1 MTNYITVAN
10 DNLYHYLI
18 GLICSQLY
26 TKTPLFLYLTY
37 RSNAHAA
44 APYSQTPEPS
54 QCYPHNNNQLIFL
67 PSPFQS
73 NQKQCTYSMISMH
86 LKTTFFNFANCIFQQ
101 KFSVC
106 QSSTPTHAND
116 RLCIL

>member
-18 GLICSQLY
+18 GLICSELY
-26 TKTPLFLYLTY
+26 MKTPLFLHLTSKPVPLLPPAIDCILTY
-37 RSNAHAA
+37 QSNAHAA

-54 QCYPHNNNQLIFL
+54 PYYPHNNKQLIFR

-73 NQKQCTYSMISMH
+73 NQKQ
-86 LKTTFFNFANCIFQQ
+86 
-101 KFSVC
+101 
-106 QSSTPTHAND
+106 
-116 RLCIL
+116 

>member
-18 GLICSQLY
+18 GLICSRLY
-26 TKTPLFLYLTY
+26 MKTPLFLYLTCQ
-37 RSNAHAA
+37 SNAHAA

-54 QCYPHNNNQLIFL
+54 QCYPHNNNKRIFL

-73 NQKQCTYSMISMH
+73 NQKLCTYSINAFENGIFRLCKLRIS
-86 LKTTFFNFANCIFQQ
+86 TEIF
-101 KFSVC
+101 C
-106 QSSTPTHAND
+106 CHSSTPRHAKD
-116 RLCIL
+116 RLCTF